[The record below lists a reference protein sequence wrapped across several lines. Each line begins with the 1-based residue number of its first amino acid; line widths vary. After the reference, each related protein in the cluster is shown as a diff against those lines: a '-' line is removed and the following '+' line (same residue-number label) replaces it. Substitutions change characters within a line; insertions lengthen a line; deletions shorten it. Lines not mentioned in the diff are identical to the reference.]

1 METNKRIGF
10 TVRIPVATYN
20 TLLEYKKRFKPH
32 LSLNSLI
39 VESIIEE
46 VKSLEA
52 GSGAWNKTAACG
64 DRLLANHEWSVRR

>member
-32 LSLNSLI
+32 LSVNSLI

-46 VKSLEA
+46 VRSLRSSA
-52 GSGAWNKTAACG
+52 TGSRAWNQT
-64 DRLLANHEWSVRR
+64 ESRRDKR